1 MSDIMEKIAT
11 IELEMSRTQKNKAT
25 AAHFGS
31 LKAKLAKLREKML
44 EEDPVIVTAP
54 HYDKLKKLLDSDLHE
69 ALKLMPKPAVHHAH
83 ISGCVDIELL
93 IKFTYYNYVYYSA
106 KENKFHVNKNGCKKD
121 GYLAVNALRSYAA
134 SA

>member
-1 MSDIMEKIAT
+1 
-11 IELEMSRTQKNKAT
+11 
-25 AAHFGS
+25 
-31 LKAKLAKLREKML
+31 ML

-134 SA
+134 SAKDFDNELREKILLQINHREDNNIWKDF